1 MDKVVPL
8 ARIRGDASCGE
19 ASLSQCGSFAAGGT
33 RMPKHLSATSAKLV
47 ARVRASLR
55 ATHEWRLLLTAGVIA
70 VAACGAAS
78 PASTSTTQSIQF
90 PVTINEAGGA
100 TVTIAK
106 QPQRIV
112 SLSPTATEM
121 LYAIGS
127 GTQVVAVDEQSN
139 YPANAPTTK
148 LSGFTPNIEA
158 IAAYTPDVVIASDDT
173 GGLVHGLGA
182 LNIPTLIQP
191 AAKNLDDAY
200 AQISQLGV
208 ATGHAAEA
216 RSVNAKMRSDVA
228 AVVASIPKRV
238 KPLTVYHELD
248 DTYYSATSNTF
259 IGQAYALLGLKNI
272 ADGANATAPD
282 YPQLSAE
289 YIVASSPDLIV
300 LADTKCCHQD
310 LHTVGARPGWS
321 SIAAV
326 KTGQVIGVDD
336 DVASR
341 WGPRV
346 VDFLR
351 LIAPHVLAIGASSP

>member
-1 MDKVVPL
+1 MPAQL
-8 ARIRGDASCGE
+8 N
-19 ASLSQCGSFAAGGT
+19 AA
-33 RMPKHLSATSAKLV
+33 SAKLV
-47 ARVRASLR
+47 ARVGLGFR
-55 ATHEWRLLLTAGVIA
+55 ATNRWRLWLAAGA
-70 VAACGAAS
+70 VALAACGSAA
-78 PASTSTTQSIQF
+78 PTTPSNTQAAQF
-90 PVTINEAGGA
+90 PATINEAGGA

-106 QPQRIV
+106 QPHHIV

-121 LYAIGS
+121 LYAIDAGP
-127 GTQVVAVDEQSN
+127 QVVAVDDQSN
-139 YPANAPTTK
+139 YPANAPITK

-158 IAAYTPDVVIASDDT
+158 IAAYTPDLVIASDDT
-173 GGLVHGLGA
+173 QGLVHGLGA

-191 AAKNLDDAY
+191 AAKNLDDTY
-200 AQISQLGV
+200 AQISQLGI
-208 ATGHAAEA
+208 ATGHPSEA
-216 RSVNAKMRSDVA
+216 DSVNKKVRSDVA
-228 AVVASIPKRV
+228 AVIASIPKPVRT
-238 KPLTVYHELD
+238 LSVYHELD

-272 ADGANATAPD
+272 ADGATATAPE

-310 LHTVGARPGWS
+310 IHTVGARPGWS

-326 KTGQVIGVDD
+326 KSGQVVGVDD
-336 DVASR
+336 DIASR

-351 LIAPHVLAIGASSP
+351 AIAPHVRALEVSSP